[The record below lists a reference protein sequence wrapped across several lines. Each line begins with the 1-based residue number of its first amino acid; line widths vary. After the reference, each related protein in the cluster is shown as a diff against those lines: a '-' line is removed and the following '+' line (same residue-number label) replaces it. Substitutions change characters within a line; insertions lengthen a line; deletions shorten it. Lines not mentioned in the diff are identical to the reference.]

1 MIKVISPFSLLNDDF
16 KAKDGKMLP
25 VIMSYTDS
33 IGFGGVQAPFFIIFT
48 DKNA

>member
-16 KAKDGKMLP
+16 KEKDGKMFP
-25 VIMSYTDS
+25 VIMSYTDNS
-33 IGFGGVQAPFFIIFT
+33 FYGNTQAPFFIIFT